1 MTTDLLFTL
10 DLMDQVPEMR
20 LLADLSHFLVSCEF
34 WYPISDEDEALVRR
48 VLDRTWAFHGR
59 VASREQIQVEITF
72 PQHKIRL
79 DLFLGW
85 SKYGF
90 KSWKTRCC
98 GCPPHLRMRTWPT
111 ALRN

>member
-48 VLDRTWAFHGR
+48 VLDRAWAFHGR
-59 VASREQIQVEITF
+59 VASREQI
-72 PQHKIRL
+72 
-79 DLFLGW
+79 
-85 SKYGF
+85 
-90 KSWKTRCC
+90 
-98 GCPPHLRMRTWPT
+98 
-111 ALRN
+111 